1 MNDKEKRAWAY
12 DGCVDHQHINTDV
25 TRFKR
30 EPLPWRN
37 VRRNGRLEL
46 ESPGSMPD
54 RMEEYGP
61 EDDRPFNYQYTP
73 PRPDKQKEVGYR
85 NGLRKREKELDL
97 WKPAKET
104 PDNPNHH
111 EQTPREEEIKASP
124 EFEAWQAEMIRR
136 HRLFTL
142 SALSMADPRS
152 KDFFNIY
159 KVNNDYGFPSRRWNV
174 YPDQI
179 TTRISE
185 TLRLDQIR
193 VEYAYRILSAMPEN
207 QALLKTPPN
216 CPYEPWHWWLVKLR
230 APIAKVTGLDSRA
243 VDRALC
249 RMAKKDIKQWI
260 RNSNVHAQDFF
271 SVDAWREDLLVAEE
285 YRTAGTRIKSEM
297 WWMGCIIRSSPTPVV
312 YRFRPQRFP
321 HGLHIVEDKKYPQ
334 NP

>member
-1 MNDKEKRAWAY
+1 MPGKRRARA
-12 DGCVDHQHINTDV
+12 
-25 TRFKR
+25 
-30 EPLPWRN
+30 EPLNYEFEAVASFNAGANLP
-37 VRRNGRLEL
+37 EI
-46 ESPGSMPD
+46 PQDPD
-54 RMEEYGP
+54 KW
-61 EDDRPFNYQYTP
+61 Q
-73 PRPDKQKEVGYR
+73 RPDKGAEKPYR
-85 NGLRKREKELDL
+85 KKIRQME
-97 WKPAKET
+97 
-104 PDNPNHH
+104 H
-111 EQTPREEEIKASP
+111 EIKLWNKKDPDDVDVIDPNRKHEIKNSP